1 MDERVGTL
9 LIRLARQAIE
19 TAFTKREIDLSQYKT
34 EKQLAGRLGV
44 FVTLTKDEE
53 LRGCIGFVEGELP
66 LYGGV
71 VHAARAAAFDDP
83 RFPSLEPEELG
94 EVRVEVSVLTPPKR
108 IKVRNP
114 EEYLG
119 KVRVGRDGLII
130 RKGFYSGLLLPQV
143 PAEYGWSVET
153 YLEHLCLKAGLE
165 PKAWKEKGVEIEAF
179 QAEIFSEK

>member
-9 LIRLARQAIE
+9 LLRLARQAIE
-19 TAFTKREIDLSQYKT
+19 TAFTKRELDLSQYKAD
-34 EKQLAGRLGV
+34 KLLAERLGV
-44 FVTLTKDEE
+44 FVTLTKEGE
-53 LRGCIGFVEGELP
+53 LRGCIGFVKGELP
-66 LYGGV
+66 LYEGV

-83 RFPSLEPEELG
+83 RFPSLDPEELG
-94 EVRVEVSVLTPPKR
+94 GIRIEVSVLSLPEPL
-108 IKVRNP
+108 KVKKP
-114 EEYLG
+114 DEYLE

-143 PAEYGWSVET
+143 PVEYGWSVET

-165 PKAWKEKGVEIEAF
+165 RKAWKEKGVAIEAF

>member
-1 MDERVGTL
+1 MDERAGTL

-19 TAFTKREIDLSQYKT
+19 TAFTKRELDLAPYRK
-34 EKQLAGRLGV
+34 EKALAGRLGV
-44 FVTLTKDEE
+44 FVTLTEEEE
-53 LRGCIGFVEGELP
+53 LRGCIGFIKGEVP
-66 LYGGV
+66 LCEGV

-83 RFPSLEPEELG
+83 RFPALEPEELG
-94 EVRVEVSVLTPPKR
+94 EVRVEVSVLTTPKQL
-108 IKVRNP
+108 KVRTP
-114 EEYLG
+114 EEYLE

-143 PAEYGWSVET
+143 PVEYGWSVET
-153 YLEHLCLKAGLE
+153 FLEHLCLKAGLA